1 MNIDYSWFD
10 SITMPLMIVNDKLEL
25 CYFNHC
31 AQSLID
37 KNDKEKDF
45 IRCLQLEKYNCRV
58 DDVVVRVLKNLK
70 PNQTTELNE
79 CSIVGKPFE
88 SQLLITKLSSS
99 LFLIQIDLKQ
109 TINTSSLPL
118 FNISPIAIMITDEND
133 IILSVNHA
141 FEQLL
146 GYHQHELLGLTPTAL
161 RSGLHDDDILTTMW
175 QKVNSE
181 GFWEGEIHHR
191 HRNDAIVTSILSIRR
206 YFERERCYYL
216 SFLNDVSAHFREIKR
231 LKKRAYYDYL
241 TKLPNRF
248 LLESEFNHY
257 KSKYNDFYLTFID
270 LGDFKEINDNF
281 GHEVGDQALVEVSS
295 FLLTLFSDSFVC
307 RYGGDEFIALSISDE
322 SKIKNTLNKG
332 INICNNTYN
341 IQIHFGTAQYPKNG
355 NCLDSIIKFA
365 DKNMYDHKLGRKK
378 NGR

>member
-1 MNIDYSWFD
+1 
-10 SITMPLMIVNDKLEL
+10 
-25 CYFNHC
+25 
-31 AQSLID
+31 
-37 KNDKEKDF
+37 
-45 IRCLQLEKYNCRV
+45 
-58 DDVVVRVLKNLK
+58 
-70 PNQTTELNE
+70 
-79 CSIVGKPFE
+79 
-88 SQLLITKLSSS
+88 
-99 LFLIQIDLKQ
+99 
-109 TINTSSLPL
+109 
-118 FNISPIAIMITDEND
+118 MITDEND

-175 QKVNSE
+175 QEVNTE

-270 LGDFKEINDNF
+270 LGNFKEINDNF

-355 NCLDSIIKFA
+355 NCLDSIIKFS
-365 DKNMYDHKLGRKK
+365 DKNMYNHKLGRNK